1 MKPNVKSKSDEISS
15 DAKKVIAKMSVFSGE
30 WPPKRQDAGFP
41 FAGYCVIMAS
51 AASCRPYFMETEKF
65 FMKFCFFALGC
76 KVNRFESE
84 ALAQLARARGHE
96 IVGRGADVCILNSCT
111 VTATSDHKNIRAIH
125 KLRRDN
131 PDAVLAV
138 SGCMAQME
146 PDKLRATGEVD
157 LVCGTSDRA
166 AVLDLCER
174 YVKERDA
181 GDTARFRAPARA
193 FEPLPP
199 GVPHGR
205 TRALLK
211 VQDGCDNYCTY
222 CIIPYARGHI
232 RSLPLPEAV
241 KQAEQLAADGV
252 HEIVL
257 TGIEISSYG
266 RDLGGDTD
274 LVTLISAICRAVPGV
289 RVRLSSLEPRTA
301 DARFCTELSGL
312 PGLMPHFHLSL
323 QSGCDSVLARMKRRY
338 TTDQFRAHVDG
349 LRAAFPGCSITTD
362 LITGFPGETE
372 TEFAQTLD
380 FIRACRFAD
389 MHVFPYSPRP
399 GTVAADMPDQIPY
412 TERQARAEAVKQAAA
427 EMRQEY
433 LQGFVGRRLTV
444 LWEHVDKEGLWCGHA
459 PYHFIVKTTDA
470 GCRKNVYRDAEV
482 LGVQGDA
489 LLARLV
495 D

>member
-1 MKPNVKSKSDEISS
+1 
-15 DAKKVIAKMSVFSGE
+15 
-30 WPPKRQDAGFP
+30 
-41 FAGYCVIMAS
+41 
-51 AASCRPYFMETEKF
+51 
-65 FMKFCFFALGC
+65 MKFCFFALGC

-84 ALAQLARARGHE
+84 ALAQLAQARGHE
-96 IVGRGADVCILNSCT
+96 IVQRGADVCILNSCT

-125 KLRRDN
+125 RLRRDN

-146 PDKLRATGEVD
+146 PDKLRATGQVD
-157 LVCGTSDRA
+157 LICGTSDRA

-174 YVKERDA
+174 FVRDRQA
-181 GDTARFRAPARA
+181 EDTARFRAPARG
-193 FEPLPP
+193 FEPLPS
-199 GVPHGR
+199 GVPRGR

-232 RSLPLPEAV
+232 RSLPLADAV

-266 RDLGGDTD
+266 RDLEGDND
-274 LVTLISAICRAVPGV
+274 LVTLIAAICRAVPAV
-289 RVRLSSLEPRTA
+289 RVRLSSLEPRSA
-301 DARFCTELSGL
+301 DARFCTELAGL
-312 PGLMPHFHLSL
+312 SGLMPHFHLSL
-323 QSGCDSVLARMKRRY
+323 QSGCDSVLKRMKRRY
-338 TTDQFRAHVDG
+338 TTEEFLRNVNG
-349 LRAAFPGCSITTD
+349 LRAAFPDCSITTD

-372 TEFAQTLD
+372 EEFQQTLD

-399 GTVAADMPDQIPY
+399 GTVAADMPGQLPDAV
-412 TERQARAEAVKQAAA
+412 RQARAELVKQTAAD
-427 EMRQEY
+427 MRQAY
-433 LQGFVGRRLTV
+433 LQGFVGRRLNV

-459 PYHFIVKTTDA
+459 PYHFIVKTADA
-470 GCRKNVYRDAEV
+470 GCAKNRYHAAEI
-482 LGVQGDA
+482 LGVQGEA
-489 LLARLV
+489 LLARLTE
-495 D
+495 

>member
-1 MKPNVKSKSDEISS
+1 
-15 DAKKVIAKMSVFSGE
+15 
-30 WPPKRQDAGFP
+30 
-41 FAGYCVIMAS
+41 
-51 AASCRPYFMETEKF
+51 
-65 FMKFCFFALGC
+65 MKFCFFALGC

-84 ALAQLARARGHE
+84 ALAQLAQARGHE
-96 IVGRGADVCILNSCT
+96 IVQRGADVCILNSCT

-125 KLRRDN
+125 RLRRDN

-146 PDKLRATGEVD
+146 PDKLRATGQVD
-157 LVCGTSDRA
+157 LICGTSDRA

-174 YVKERDA
+174 FVRDRQA
-181 GDTARFRAPARA
+181 EDTARFRAPARI

-199 GVPHGR
+199 GVPRGR

-232 RSLPLPEAV
+232 RSLPLADAV
-241 KQAEQLAADGV
+241 EQAKQLAADGV

-266 RDLGGDTD
+266 RDLEGGVD
-274 LVTLISAICRAVPGV
+274 LVTLIAAIGRAVPAV
-289 RVRLSSLEPRTA
+289 RVRLSSLEPRSA
-301 DARFCTELSGL
+301 DARFCTELAGL

-323 QSGCDSVLARMKRRY
+323 QSGCDSVLKRMKRRY
-338 TTDQFRAHVDG
+338 TTEEFLRNVNG
-349 LRAAFPGCSITTD
+349 LRAAFPDCSITTD
-362 LITGFPGETE
+362 LITGFPGESE
-372 TEFAQTLD
+372 VEFQQTLD

-399 GTVAADMPDQIPY
+399 GTVAADMPGQIPDAV
-412 TERQARAEAVKQAAA
+412 RQARAELVKQAAA
-427 EMRQEY
+427 DMRQAY
-433 LQGFVGRRLTV
+433 LQSFVGRRLMV

-459 PYHFIVKTTDA
+459 PYHFIVKTADT
-470 GCRKNVYRDAEV
+470 GCAKNVYHDAEIV
-482 LGVQGDA
+482 GVQGEA
-489 LLARLV
+489 LLAHLTE
-495 D
+495 